1 MINHVSRSANGER
14 GGRGNGG
21 GGIGGRS
28 RAGGSAPGPDLS
40 ALILT
45 VTHGNTPVRTAV
57 LMCSPMALGTHPQ
70 AVSACD
76 ELNAVGGNFDALR
89 GQPIRFCSMLYDPVT
104 LTADGFWHGTPVS
117 WRQSFPNQCMAINH
131 SNYVFTF

>member
-1 MINHVSRSANGER
+1 MSLGVRTVSAVA
-14 GGRGNGG
+14 
-21 GGIGGRS
+21 
-28 RAGGSAPGPDLS
+28 AGMAAAALAAAPAQADPPPAPDLS

-57 LMCSPMALGTHPQ
+57 LVCSPMAFGMHPH
-70 AVSACD
+70 AASACD
-76 ELNAVGGNFDALR
+76 ELNTVGGNFDALR
-89 GQPIRFCSMLYDPVT
+89 GQPIRFCSMLSDPVT

-117 WRQSFPNQCMAINH
+117 WRQSFPNQCMATNH